1 MSPEEYAAAQAVI
14 TAGLAAQVRRFAT
27 MFALPVLTPRE
38 WLQLLQLLFPEV
50 EKRYEQSASLGRDFY
65 DSQRKKY
72 HPELASNE
80 MLLSELRFEWF
91 VQNMEPARKAMS
103 QADSPSSAVTRMV
116 LTAVREVEMAGR
128 RQIIGAVKNDPEK
141 EILQGWARI
150 ATGRETCAWCL
161 MLISRG
167 AEFPGDKDTLWY
179 LEANTAGLDLDDE
192 SAIEL
197 YREFGSD
204 LEKFRK
210 ATEEYREKW
219 HTGCDC
225 LVVPVFDVKNWPGR
239 QQAQRAQQLWIDAG
253 READRLIA
261 SGEARTDSVQTETLN
276 AMRRRL
282 ERGEVYMS
290 NYAIAA

>member
-14 TAGLAAQVRRFAT
+14 TAGLAAHLRRFAT
-27 MFALPVLTPRE
+27 MFALPLLTPRQ

-50 EKRYEQSASLGRDFY
+50 EKRYEQSASLGRNFY

-72 HPELASNE
+72 HPDLTRNE
-80 MLLSELRFEWF
+80 MFTSELGFEWF
-91 VQNMEPARKAMS
+91 VKSMEPARKEMS

-128 RQIIGAVKNDPEK
+128 RQIIGAVKSDPEK
-141 EILQGWARI
+141 KILQGWARI

-167 AEFPGDKDTLWY
+167 AEFPGKDTLWY

-197 YREFGSD
+197 YRQYGSD
-204 LEKFRK
+204 LEKFREE
-210 ATEEYREKW
+210 TEEFREQW

-225 LVVPVFDVKNWPGR
+225 LVVPVFDVKDWPGR
-239 QQAQRAQQLWIDAG
+239 QQAQRAQQLWIDAS
-253 READRLIA
+253 READKLI
-261 SGEARTDSVQTETLN
+261 EAGKSRTNNMNRETIN
-276 AMRRRL
+276 ALRRRI
-282 ERGEVYMS
+282 ERGDISMS